1 MSMRNKIKQ
10 SKTKQNKQNITRH
23 QKCCLNFKKGLTGFE
38 PAPSRFFKFNSFFE
52 IFNKFKV
59 DVQPTELQPLTN
71 GSNSSIVPVNY
82 RQI

>member
-1 MSMRNKIKQ
+1 MSMR

-71 GSNSSIVPVNY
+71 ESNSSIVPVNY